1 MRVRAQWLAAV
12 ALVTGFI
19 ALGSASAG
27 NLSFL
32 DKSPLAYFKPD
43 DMEMMRQNARKA
55 LDDSGANAKQTW
67 SNAKT
72 GASGW
77 AQVRSEFKATD
88 GSTCKRLRIV
98 NKSKGLQSD
107 ATYAVCKTADRDW
120 AINTDA
126 TPAAH

>member
-1 MRVRAQWLAAV
+1 MKTRAQRLAAV
-12 ALVTGFI
+12 ALVIGFT
-19 ALGSASAG
+19 ALSSASAG

-55 LDDSGANAKQTW
+55 LDDAGGNAKQTW

-77 AQVRSEFKATD
+77 AQVRSGFKSTD
-88 GSTCKRLRIV
+88 GATCKRLRIV
-98 NKSKGLQSD
+98 NKAKGLQSD
-107 ATYAVCKTADRDW
+107 ATYTLCKSADGDW
-120 AINTDA
+120 VVNTDA
-126 TPAAH
+126 TPAP